1 MGFSK
6 AAASIMQSAA
16 PAIGD
21 LYSGAANATAGYARG
36 LGDVAQQPVDQQV
49 ASNNAFLQKMGTPTA
64 GLETAAPIGDINYG
78 LHGYIPA
85 STLQREGAA
94 WGSAAQLAPQNVLN
108 QGQQIAGATL
118 TNDLTL
124 TELQGQL
131 AKIAA
136 TEPQV
141 YQSLLENY
149 QNQAY
154 KQAELGQ
161 GQQRINISEQSLQVR
176 QAYEQAS
183 LGMQAAGLRLRSQ
196 KQSFDI
202 QQAIAQGQMPDSAL
216 SGKYGYI
223 VDAHGNPILNARGR
237 KIPVVRSGKGGLPGL
252 NGKTGAAY
260 SIASQLGITPNEYFT
275 QFRRAGAIAKDTFNG
290 FTDKQGNKHPALNWN
305 QALAQE
311 LSQGVARPIAIK
323 ALREQGY
330 MPGVRGAP
338 RISPGEGGGN
348 PTGAGG
354 GVAGLGP
361 NVGPAVARIRNPVH
375 RRAATT
381 ILSLANEYLGTPYV
395 YGGAR
400 PGGFDCSGL
409 AEYIYNK
416 AGISIPRTSEEQFR
430 SGVPVASGALEPG
443 DLVFFAGSDGTRANP
458 GHEGIYIGGGK
469 FIEAP
474 HTGASV
480 RVSNLAG
487 YPGYAGARRFGVS

>member
-1 MGFSK
+1 
-6 AAASIMQSAA
+6 MQSAA
-16 PAIGD
+16 PAVSD

-118 TNDLTL
+118 ANDPTL

-237 KIPVVRSGKGGLPGL
+237 KIPVVRAGRGKGGLPGAGGGL
-252 NGKTGAAY
+252 ADK
-260 SIASQLGITPNEYFT
+260 LGLSPNEYHEWMGK
-275 QFRRAGAIAKDTFNG
+275 AGKGARQVWADGNPWRIALGRMLTLGIPK
-290 FTDKQGNKHPALNWN
+290 
-305 QALAQE
+305 
-311 LSQGVARPIAIK
+311 PIAIK
-323 ALREQGY
+323 SLRQQGY

-338 RISPGEGGGN
+338 PISPGEGGGN
-348 PTGAGG
+348 PTDAGFG
-354 GVAGLGP
+354 IAALGRSVGDAIAG
-361 NVGPAVARIRNPVH
+361 IKDPVH
-375 RRAATT
+375 RAAAGT

-395 YGGAR
+395 WGGTTPR
-400 PGGFDCSGL
+400 GFDCSGF
-409 AEYIYNK
+409 AEYLYGK
-416 AGISIPRTSEEQFR
+416 AGINIPRTTYTQWTARNGQSVGKNQ
-430 SGVPVASGALEPG
+430 LEPG
-443 DLVFFAGSDGTRANP
+443 DLVFFRGSDSIGGLP
-458 GHEGIYIGGGK
+458 GHVGVYIGRGK
-469 FIEAP
+469 MIDAP
-474 HTGASV
+474 HTGSVV
-480 RVSNLAG
+480 RVESISG
-487 YPGYAGARRFGVS
+487 FPGYMGARRYH